1 MQPIEAVI
9 FDADGTL
16 VDSETPGLDV
26 LHEQALAL
34 GLSWELLPHIPRRFP
49 GDQQPFC
56 LQTAC
61 QTG

>member
-34 GLSWELLPHIPRRFP
+34 GLSWEREALHDRFRGVRLYF
-49 GDQQPFC
+49 GD
-56 LQTAC
+56 
-61 QTG
+61 